1 MTAESITGP
10 NKPGESN
17 SRKSRIMLVENH
29 PVMRETCQLLI
40 DSNDHVEVCA
50 AFATA
55 EEALQQA
62 PLLKPDLVLIDIS
75 LPGMSGIEFSMH
87 VRAVAPNLPVLL
99 MTGHGDERYRQEAAD
114 AGATGLVFKHEGPVA
129 LLNAID
135 EMLAVGA

>member
-1 MTAESITGP
+1 MTVKNVTGQS
-10 NKPGESN
+10 KPREN
-17 SRKSRIMLVENH
+17 NPVKSRIVLVENH
-29 PVMRETCQLLI
+29 PVMRDTCRLLI
-40 DSNDHVEVCA
+40 DSNNHVEVCA

-55 EEALQQA
+55 EEALQQM

-75 LPGMSGIEFSMH
+75 LPGMSGIELSMRL
-87 VRAVAPNLPVLL
+87 RAIAPNLPLLL
-99 MTGHGDERYRQEAAD
+99 MTGHGDERYRQEATD